1 MIRLV
6 PYERYNCHKLLNH
19 TFIVGNQ
26 QLYKNPIEIRIEKP
40 NAYLSKEGEHEE
52 KYNTISP
59 SSFGTGQIRKK
70 IFMRNSLESL
80 PFTPLT
86 QKLNDFSFDNH
97 EESRNME
104 LKNEN
109 EGKTDKEEKEETN
122 SLSNEQLVNKFSN
135 VKNEIKT
142 NDSKVPKEFSD
153 EAEEA
158 EEEINEEIKEEEI
171 KMEDS
176 YKNIFHYSED
186 FKLKGVAF
194 ESSTNYNNIIIEEN
208 L

>member
-1 MIRLV
+1 M
-6 PYERYNCHKLLNH
+6 PYERYNCYKLLNH

-40 NAYLSKEGEHEE
+40 NAYLSQEGDHEE
-52 KYNTISP
+52 KYSSISP
-59 SSFGTGQIRKK
+59 NSFGTGQIRKK

-80 PFTPLT
+80 PFTPLM
-86 QKLNDFSFDNH
+86 QKFNDFSFDNH
-97 EESRNME
+97 EENRNIE
-104 LKNEN
+104 EFNNEK
-109 EGKTDKEEKEETN
+109 EGKKDKEEKEDTN
-122 SLSNEQLVNKFSN
+122 SLSNEQMANKFSN
-135 VKNEIKT
+135 VKNQIKANET
-142 NDSKVPKEFSD
+142 KIQKEFSD
-153 EAEEA
+153 KAEEA
-158 EEEINEEIKEEEI
+158 EEEINEEIKEEEV

-176 YKNIFHYSED
+176 FKNVFHYSDD